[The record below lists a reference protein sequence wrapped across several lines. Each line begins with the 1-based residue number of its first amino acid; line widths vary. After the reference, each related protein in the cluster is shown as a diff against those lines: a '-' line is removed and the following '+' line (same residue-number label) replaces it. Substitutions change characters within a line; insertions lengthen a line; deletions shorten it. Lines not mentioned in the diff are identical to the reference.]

1 MIWFAHGG
9 IDQIPKQIWVFI
21 YDGDRGGGNRQSHG
35 SPALSEDI
43 PDHESWGVGQ
53 SGSGALG
60 RSLLV
65 GPGGGSTGDGLLPG
79 GSGLGGG
86 GGGGERRGL
95 VLLVMEFMVMEL
107 KLEFMVMEV
116 EVEVEELLIY
126 TQIEVEVGIHG
137 NGIEIGIH
145 GNGSRS
151 RS

>member
-21 YDGDRGGGNRQSHG
+21 YDGDRGGGNRRSHG

-43 PDHESWGVGQ
+43 PDHESRGVGQ

-107 KLEFMVMEV
+107 KLFTILDQKKRDLIAYLR
-116 EVEVEELLIY
+116 EESLLRPLRHTHSLADNIFLY
-126 TQIEVEVGIHG
+126 PPFH
-137 NGIEIGIH
+137 
-145 GNGSRS
+145 
-151 RS
+151 